1 MRIGINALSITPNPT
16 GGGTT
21 YISELTKH
29 LSHIDHCNDYVLF
42 VRADSIHHFC
52 VNKNNGFQ
60 YGENF
65 KFVRIPILSLFSVA
79 FRIFFELL
87 VMPLLTW
94 RYKLDI
100 LLCPGD
106 AVPLWVPCI
115 SVMVIQNLFYFHS
128 DEVYPFLVHIR
139 KRRFHTRV
147 QIWYYSCITS
157 RSALKA
163 DRIITVSENAKKEI
177 VEFLKIDPSRISVVY
192 HGVGTQFRSDNDERN
207 RVRKTSTNYSLQSD
221 YLLYVGAVVPYKNV
235 ETLIAAFSLLKD
247 RRSILDR
254 RRVFSLVVAG
264 PDHWG
269 YASYVREVADKL
281 GVLDQIIFLGY
292 VPYDELPSLY
302 QKAEVSVLLSL
313 CESFG
318 MPILEAMACGCPV
331 VCSNTSSLPEIAGDA
346 AVLVDPKNPMNV
358 ADAIEMLLKDEE
370 FRRRMIDRGKS
381 RVVKFSWNQ
390 AAHQTLSVIKE
401 AVENCH
407 SDRKREE
414 RNRNIKDA
422 GSSTE

>member
-1 MRIGINALSITPNPT
+1 MRIGINALSITPDLT

-21 YISELTKH
+21 YIFELTKH

-42 VRADSIHHFC
+42 VRADSIYHFC
-52 VNKNNGFQ
+52 VSKNNDFQ

-65 KFVRIPILSLFSVA
+65 RFVRVPILSLFSIA
-79 FRIFFELL
+79 FRVFFELL

-106 AVPLWVPCI
+106 AVPLWLPCI
-115 SVMVIQNLFYFHS
+115 SVMVIQNLLHFHF
-128 DEVYPFLVHIR
+128 DEVYPLVNIR

-147 QIWYYSCITS
+147 KIWYYSCITS

-163 DRIITVSENAKKEI
+163 DKIITVSENAKKEI

-192 HGVGTQFRSDNDERN
+192 HGVGTQFRNDSDESN
-207 RVRKTSTNYSLQSD
+207 RVRGASTNYSLQSD
-221 YLLYVGAVVPYKNV
+221 YLLYVGAVAPYKNV
-235 ETLIAAFSLLKD
+235 ETLIAAFALLKD

-254 RRVFSLVVAG
+254 RDVLSLIIAG
-264 PDHWG
+264 ADHWG
-269 YASYVREVADKL
+269 YASYVQKIADKL
-281 GVLDQIIFLGY
+281 GVSDRVIFLGY
-292 VPYDELPSLY
+292 VPYDEIPSLY
-302 QKAEVSVLLSL
+302 QRAKVSVLLSL

-318 MPILEAMACGCPV
+318 MPILEAMACDCPV
-331 VCSNTSSLPEIAGDA
+331 VCSNASSLPEIAGDA

-358 ADAIEMLLKDEE
+358 ADAIEKLLNDEE
-370 FRRRMIDRGKS
+370 FRHRMIDRGKS
-381 RVVKFSWNQ
+381 RVAKFSWNQ
-390 AAHQTLSVIKE
+390 AAHQTLSIME
-401 AVENCH
+401 QAVGDCH
-407 SDRKREE
+407 SNRKREE
-414 RNRNIKDA
+414 RNRNIKNV

>member
-1 MRIGINALSITPNPT
+1 MRIGINALSITPDLT

-21 YISELTKH
+21 YIFELTKH

-42 VRADSIHHFC
+42 VRADSIHHFY
-52 VNKNNGFQ
+52 VSKNNDFQ

-65 KFVRIPILSLFSVA
+65 RLVRIPILPLFSVA
-79 FRIFFELL
+79 FRVFFELL

-94 RYKLDI
+94 KCKLDI

-106 AVPLWVPCI
+106 AVPLWLPCI
-115 SVMVIQNLFYFHS
+115 SVMVIQNLLYFHS
-128 DEVYPFLVHIR
+128 DEVYPLVHIR

-147 QIWYYSCITS
+147 KIWYYSRITS

-163 DRIITVSENAKKEI
+163 DRIITVSESAKKEI

-192 HGVGTQFRSDNDERN
+192 HGVGTQFKSDSDKRN
-207 RVRKTSTNYSLQSD
+207 LVRRASTNYSLQSD
-221 YLLYVGAVVPYKNV
+221 YFLYVGAVAPYKNV

-254 RRVFSLVVAG
+254 RRGLSLVIAG
-264 PDHWG
+264 ADHWG
-269 YASYVREVADKL
+269 YASYVQKIAGKL
-281 GVLDQIIFLGY
+281 GVLDQMIFLGY

-302 QKAEVSVLLSL
+302 QKAKVSILLSL

-358 ADAIEMLLKDEE
+358 ADAIEMLLNDEE
-370 FRRRMIDRGKS
+370 FRHRMIDRGRS
-381 RVVKFSWNQ
+381 RVVKFSWTQ
-390 AAHQTLSVIKE
+390 AAHQTLSVIKQAAE
-401 AVENCH
+401 DCH
-407 SDRKREE
+407 SNRKR
-414 RNRNIKDA
+414 
-422 GSSTE
+422 